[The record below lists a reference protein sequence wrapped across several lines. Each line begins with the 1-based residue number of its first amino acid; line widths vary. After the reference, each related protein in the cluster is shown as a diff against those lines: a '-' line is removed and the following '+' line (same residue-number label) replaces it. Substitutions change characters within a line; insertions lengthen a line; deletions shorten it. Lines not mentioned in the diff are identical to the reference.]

1 MQLLRAPCEDR
12 ARPSACSAGPRA
24 KKPPRE
30 LPTPL
35 PHKIFPTFFPHL
47 PSPSF
52 CLALRFSVTTY
63 FYQCQFYAIFQLVFS
78 SFLLM
83 MLPSR
88 IILAFCPW
96 VLPPRTLAPMQV
108 SVSCPVKTQ
117 ICMGFLVSFCCFGFY
132 KNITVC
138 FSMKHQFWKLWEGSH
153 EGGIIQLHSRVYE
166 STKS

>member
-1 MQLLRAPCEDR
+1 MRTEHVLLRAVLAHE
-12 ARPSACSAGPRA
+12 PRN
-24 KKPPRE
+24 
-30 LPTPL
+30 LPESFPL
-35 PHKIFPTFFPHL
+35 HHMRSSPHL

-63 FYQCQFYAIFQLVFS
+63 FYQCQFYAIFQLFFS

-96 VLPPRTLAPMQV
+96 VLPPRTLAPVQV

-153 EGGIIQLHSRVYE
+153 EGPIIQPHSRVYE